1 MRIRRLISL
10 LSAAA
15 LLFTPAPADFD
26 EAEEVFDPEPWA
38 AVETLAS
45 VEDVEANV
53 GAAVLIERETGTC
66 LYEHEAHKRLP
77 PASVTKIMTLLLV
90 CEALDAGELKA
101 DESVTCSAYASGMGG
116 SQIYLKEGETMTVS
130 ELVKS
135 VAVASAN
142 DAAVAL
148 AEKLAGSEGE
158 FVRRMNEKAAALG
171 MQDTVFSN
179 CTGLPCAGEH
189 LTSAWDIALM
199 SRALLGHDRIREY
212 TTIWTDSVRNGQFGL
227 SNTNKLVRFYPGCT
241 GLKTGFT
248 QEAMYCLSAS
258 AMRDGAEYI
267 AVVLHG
273 ETSDVRFECAK
284 LLLDHA
290 FASYRLA
297 DVKPDGALPPVPVKL
312 GTADYVQPVVSGQ
325 EKLLLTKE
333 QAAGL
338 QKSVAL
344 PESLDAPVAAG
355 QQLGELTLTDRDG
368 NILLTAPLLA
378 PEAVAR
384 LDFLRTLGRCLRALI
399 GL

>member
-1 MRIRRLISL
+1 MGIRRLASL
-10 LSAAA
+10 FLA
-15 LLFTPAPADFD
+15 LTLLLMPALAEPG
-26 EAEEVFDPEPWA
+26 EAEEVFDPEPWE

-45 VEDVEANV
+45 LDDVAANV

-66 LYEHEAHKRLP
+66 IYEHEAHKRLP

-90 CEALDAGELKA
+90 CEALDAGELQP
-101 DESVTCSAYASGMGG
+101 EEPVTCSAYASGMGG
-116 SQIYLKEGETMTVS
+116 SQIYLKEGESMTVS
-130 ELVKS
+130 DLVKS

-158 FVRRMNEKAAALG
+158 FVRRMNERAAELG
-171 MQDTVFSN
+171 MNDTVFQN
-179 CTGLPCAGEH
+179 CTGLPCEGEH

-212 TTIWTDSVRNGQFGL
+212 TTIWTDSVRNGEFGL

-258 AMRDGAEYI
+258 ALRDGTEYI

-273 ETSDVRFECAK
+273 ETSAARFEAAK

-290 FASYRLA
+290 FASCRLVDA
-297 DVKPDGALPPVPVKL
+297 RPDEALPPVPVHL
-312 GTADYVQPVVSGQ
+312 GAADYVQPMVSGQ
-325 EKLLLTKE
+325 TKLLLTKE
-333 QAAGL
+333 QAAGA
-338 QKSVAL
+338 KKTVTL
-344 PESLDAPVAAG
+344 PDVLEAPVSAG
-355 QQLGELTLTDRDG
+355 QQIGALTLTDRDG
-368 NILLTAPLLA
+368 NILLTAPLLS
-378 PEAVAR
+378 PEPVER
-384 LDFLRTLGRCLRALI
+384 LDFLRTLLLCLRALA